1 MENAVVAEIYGKHDG
16 HLHFSSQTRMRFFIN
31 AKSSASSNAR
41 TIAPSV
47 IATHKLNR
55 AIVTFSSTTN
65 CADALPS
72 ESGHVLLVLNVKCE
86 SNIFRFHPEHRD
98 IEETLAFE

>member
-16 HLHFSSQTRMRFFIN
+16 HLHFPSQTRMRFFIN
-31 AKSSASSNAR
+31 AKSSPSSNAR

-65 CADALPS
+65 CEDALPS
-72 ESGHVLLVLNVKCE
+72 ESGHVLIVLNLKCE
-86 SNIFRFHPEHRD
+86 SNILLFDTKHS
-98 IEETLAFE
+98 TN